1 MSKRFKARFCLVLDF
16 FEKKEC
22 KMNFIEII
30 NKCLLELNYRQVNSL
45 SELVKNDHK
54 RIMAIIN
61 VINQEIC
68 CANNWNFLLRKTSLE
83 IPANTTEINNE
94 INGRILYILV
104 DGKKYKYIED
114 VESFLTGQAKDCTY
128 STYSDKLLFPK
139 AKTSRTA
146 QVVYYTK
153 NCVIDS
159 QGNEKTEMT
168 QVSDSSVIPVP
179 FDQQLLT
186 YGTCLRLKANPS
198 YIKFSYWMSMY
209 KEALANLKS
218 TSSID
223 SKDAPVVRLLR
234 Q

>member
-1 MSKRFKARFCLVLDF
+1 
-16 FEKKEC
+16 
-22 KMNFIEII
+22 MNFLDII
-30 NKCLLELNYRQVNSL
+30 NKCLLELNYRQVNAF

-54 RIMAIIN
+54 RIKTIIN
-61 VINQEIC
+61 IVNQEIC
-68 CANNWNFLLRKTSLE
+68 TANNWNFLLRKADIF
-83 IPANTTEINNE
+83 IPANTTEIDNTV
-94 INGRILYILV
+94 NGRILYMLV
-104 DGKKYKYIED
+104 DGKKYQYVDDAEL
-114 VESFLTGQAKDCTY
+114 FLSGNAKDNIY
-128 STYSDKLLFPK
+128 SSCADKLLFPK
-139 AKTSRTA
+139 SPKQRNA

-153 NCVIDS
+153 NCVKDA

-168 QVSDSSVIPVP
+168 VQTDSSIIPAP
-179 FDQQLLT
+179 FAEQLLT

-198 YIKFSYWMSMY
+198 YIRFSYWMSMY